1 LIPLPAGKEVT
12 MAVKI
17 FIKRKI
23 KEGQLL
29 EASRLISRIRYGAME
44 QKGYISSETLTD
56 HNDTSRVLVISMWH
70 ELEDWNAWKNSGERK
85 EISDSFRAIVD
96 APTEYE
102 IYDLGMRNE

>member
-1 LIPLPAGKEVT
+1 

-23 KEGQLL
+23 KEGKML

-56 HNDTSRVLVISMWH
+56 HSDASRVLVISMWY
-70 ELEDWNAWKNSGERK
+70 ELENWNNWKNSEERK
-85 EISDSFRAIVD
+85 EISASFQEIV
-96 APTEYE
+96 AEQTEYE
-102 IYDLGMRNE
+102 VYDLGMQNE

>member
-1 LIPLPAGKEVT
+1 

-23 KEGQLL
+23 KEGKML
-29 EASRLISRIRYGAME
+29 EASRLISKIRYGAMG

-56 HNDTSRVLVISMWH
+56 HKDASRVLVISMWH
-70 ELEDWNAWKNSGERK
+70 ELEYWNTWRNSEERE
-85 EISDSFRAIVD
+85 EISASFKDIVD

-102 IYDLGMRNE
+102 IYDLGMQSE

>member
-1 LIPLPAGKEVT
+1 

-56 HNDTSRVLVISMWH
+56 HSDPSRVLVISMWH
-70 ELEDWNAWKNSGERK
+70 ELENWDAWKNSGERK
-85 EISDSFRAIVD
+85 EISALFQEIVD
-96 APTEYE
+96 VPTEYE
-102 IYDLGMRNE
+102 IYNLGMQSD